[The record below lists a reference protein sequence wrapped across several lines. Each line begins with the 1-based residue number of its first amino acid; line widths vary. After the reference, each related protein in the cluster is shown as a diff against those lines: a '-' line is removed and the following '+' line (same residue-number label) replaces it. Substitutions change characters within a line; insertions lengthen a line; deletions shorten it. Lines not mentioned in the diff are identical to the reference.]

1 MDRKIS
7 HQQETERLIRIAEI
21 ARTRLGNDAH
31 ALVERLD
38 VVSRVRTSLKTHP
51 KGWLLGGLA
60 TGFATSALFRR
71 RPAAPAKTIK
81 SRNLALTLL
90 GLTLTAVRPLAK
102 VWLTDQLGNYFKGRS
117 GVLQPKSSRPVQ
129 PSSNSI

>member
-1 MDRKIS
+1 MDRELSQK
-7 HQQETERLIRIAEI
+7 QEIERLIRLAEI

-38 VVSRVRTSLKTHP
+38 VASRVRNSLKTHP
-51 KGWLLGGLA
+51 SIFL
-60 TGFATSALFRR
+60 RR
-71 RPAAPAKTIK
+71 RPAAAAKTIK
-81 SRNLALTLL
+81 NRNWALTLL

-102 VWLTDQLGNYFKGRS
+102 VWLTEQLGSYLTGRS
-117 GVLQPKSSRPVQ
+117 GVLQPKSPRPAQ

>member
-1 MDRKIS
+1 MDRELSQK
-7 HQQETERLIRIAEI
+7 QEIERLIRLAEI

-38 VVSRVRTSLKTHP
+38 VVSRVRNSLKTHP
-51 KGWLLGGLA
+51 KGWILGGLA
-60 TGFATSALFRR
+60 SGYVASIFLRR
-71 RPAAPAKTIK
+71 RPAAAAKTIK
-81 SRNLALTLL
+81 NRNWALTLL

-102 VWLTDQLGNYFKGRS
+102 VWLTEQLGSYLTGRS
-117 GVLQPKSSRPVQ
+117 GVLQPKSPRPAQ